1 MTDPAKVLEKALSR
15 QAAIDSGPDARTW
28 ISSKD
33 QKIMVYAYESAEFFE
48 QQALFLRKSM
58 KIFEQDQDIQ
68 NVLNDLDIVKREVR
82 RRY

>member
-1 MTDPAKVLEKALSR
+1 
-15 QAAIDSGPDARTW
+15 
-28 ISSKD
+28 
-33 QKIMVYAYESAEFFE
+33 MVYAYESAEFFE